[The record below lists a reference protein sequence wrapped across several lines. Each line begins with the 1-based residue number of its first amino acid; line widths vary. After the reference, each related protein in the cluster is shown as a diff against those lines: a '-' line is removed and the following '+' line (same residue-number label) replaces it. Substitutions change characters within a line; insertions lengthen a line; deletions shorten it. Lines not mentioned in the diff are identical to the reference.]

1 MPAGDNR
8 IKTGLGGWEMRSL
21 KFSERPGCY
30 SLVLTN
36 MKIGSHFILKIF
48 DILTCIQLFHY
59 NCMVTFLKH
68 THRHIGYAPRDRH
81 CKEGQEKYKKYGFGN
96 ASFSSYWALKLGPQN
111 SKFFKKAVFSKI
123 LIPACR
129 PLQWITFP
137 HISAFW
143 AGLVFVKFKFF

>member
-1 MPAGDNR
+1 
-8 IKTGLGGWEMRSL
+8 
-21 KFSERPGCY
+21 
-30 SLVLTN
+30 
-36 MKIGSHFILKIF
+36 
-48 DILTCIQLFHY
+48 
-59 NCMVTFLKH
+59 MVTFLKH
-68 THRHIGYAPRDRH
+68 THRHIGYAPHDRH

-143 AGLVFVKFKFF
+143 TGLVFVKFKFFKLGRFKFLRK